1 MKNSKTKS
9 EFVSGGSAE
18 EEQQKPFWRQSNKEF
33 LAERKKNGADICYQ
47 RETRTCY
54 RCNEAGHIAWNCS
67 KSVQTK
73 QGVSQKLKE
82 KVVDVDTPT
91 NRPKIF
97 ENSKFEVGECSKKN
111 KYEKKGKDNQVWVA
125 KKGEVNV
132 GDESGSTK
140 PEEPQVEKKISV
152 NDEEFPSLKFE
163 EVKKK
168 VGKNEISNQFYK
180 EKNDFDVE
188 KTFNGNVKKIFGKML
203 SGRAKGVKDFYATK
217 KATYNPTAQELKA
230 IKSEKTWMEVCF
242 L

>member
-1 MKNSKTKS
+1 MKNSKIIS

-33 LAERKKNGADICYQ
+33 LAERKKNGDDICYL

-54 RCNEAGHIAWNCS
+54 RCNETGHIAWNCS
-67 KSVQTK
+67 KSAQSK

-82 KVVDVDTPT
+82 KAVDVDTPT
-91 NRPKIF
+91 NGSKFF
-97 ENSKFEVGECSKKN
+97 ENSKFEVGECSEKN
-111 KYEKKGKDNQVWVA
+111 FYKKKGKDNQVWVA
-125 KKGEVNV
+125 KKNEVNV

-140 PEEPQVEKKISV
+140 QEEPQVKKKISV

-168 VGKNEISNQFYK
+168 VGKTEISNQFYK
-180 EKNDFDVE
+180 EKNEFDVE

-217 KATYNPTAQELKA
+217 KATYNPTAQELKT
-230 IKSEKTWMEVCF
+230 IKSEKTWLEVCF
-242 L
+242 P